1 MLIDNRTKHYQFKKW
16 LYNSNMTTGQKIKQL
31 RKEKGWSQTELSKAT
46 GLHMTII
53 SRYEGD
59 EAFPNGHSLISLS
72 RALGIS
78 TDFLLFE
85 DAPRTNR
92 IAIHDAELYEKFL
105 FIEKMPEDDRKAI
118 KVVLQGMI
126 VKNKLQDLIPD
137 AIPSA
142 KPQASS
148 LRKVAGKR

>member
-1 MLIDNRTKHYQFKKW
+1 MSKNHAYTFC
-16 LYNSNMTTGQKIKQL
+16 MTTGQKIKQL

-59 EAFPNGHSLISLS
+59 EAFPNGHSLIRLAE
-72 RALGIS
+72 ALGVT
-78 TDFLLFE
+78 TDYLLFE
-85 DAPRTNR
+85 TAPRSNR
-92 IAIHDAELYEKFL
+92 IAIQDPDLYEKVL
-105 FIEKMPEDDRKAI
+105 FIDKMPEEDRRAI
-118 KVVLQGMI
+118 KAVLQAMI

-137 AIPSA
+137 ALETPKREA
-142 KPQASS
+142 AP